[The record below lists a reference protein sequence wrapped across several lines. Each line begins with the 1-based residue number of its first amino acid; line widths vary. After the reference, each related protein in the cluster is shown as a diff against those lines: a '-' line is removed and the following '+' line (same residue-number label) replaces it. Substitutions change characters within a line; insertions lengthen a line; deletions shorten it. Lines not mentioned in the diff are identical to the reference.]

1 MGKKKQKEPD
11 TPTAENHT
19 VSAPSDIFKT
29 LFSGADQTAC
39 TSSLFSNSNPFKRKP
54 EDPKSNEN
62 PSTNVDIP
70 NPDFYE
76 TTEKPKKVKTENTN
90 LGFEPKE
97 EETITKRKKRKRD
110 DLEREYEAKKYGPVV
125 DNEENASVVVG
136 AKRKNADA
144 AADVLVSKE
153 SEGFDDESKLL
164 RTVFV
169 GNLPLKVKKKA
180 LIKEFSKFGDVE
192 SVRIR
197 SVPIA
202 ESKIPRKGAILLK
215 KFNDNVDSVNAYV
228 VFKNEQS
235 AEASLS
241 RNMAVVGSNHIRVD
255 RACPPRKKLKGSDAP
270 LYDNKRTVF
279 VGNLPFDVKDEEIYQ
294 LFTGI
299 KDLASS
305 IEAVRVIR
313 DPHVGNTFVD
323 GMLDRA
329 KRMVKEAANLAIKKR
344 NLKLR
349 DRELRLSHA
358 RQDST
363 PSKRKN
369 SFAEETAN
377 SPNKRIAPNSRA
389 PGHNNWP
396 DRKAYKSYQ
405 GLRAS
410 KSGVEKKVHAPAHSK
425 RDGAVKMKSKPRG
438 EKQQGKRPAVA
449 QRKAKATA
457 LKEGGAS
464 GPARQ
469 KRKLDSRTPDSS
481 NRKKKTR
488 KFS

>member
-11 TPTAENHT
+11 TSTAQNHT

-54 EDPKSNEN
+54 EDPKSTEN
-62 PSTNVDIP
+62 PSTNVDTP

-90 LGFEPKE
+90 LGFEPIV
-97 EETITKRKKRKRD
+97 EETLMKRKKRKRD
-110 DLEREYEAKKYGPVV
+110 DLEREYEAKRYGPVV

-241 RNMAVVGSNHIRVD
+241 HNMAVVGSNHIRVD

-313 DPHVGNTFVD
+313 DPHVGLGKGIAYVLFKT
-323 GMLDRA
+323 R
-329 KRMVKEAANLAIKKR
+329 EAVNLAIKKR

-377 SPNKRIAPNSRA
+377 SPNKRLAPNSRA
-389 PGHNNWP
+389 PGHNNRP
-396 DRKAYKSYQ
+396 DRKAAKSYQ

-410 KSGVEKKVHAPAHSK
+410 KSGVEKKVHFPAHSK
-425 RDGAVKMKSKPRG
+425 RDGAAKMKSKPRG
-438 EKQQGKRPAVA
+438 EKQLGKRPAVA

-457 LKEGGAS
+457 LKDGGAS